1 VGQRREEVQRCKS
14 SDEAREV
21 KRKIMDTIGRHKTT
35 QQVQDL
41 ENAIVALLRK
51 NYDRPVSQQPAQ
63 ANTPAPPPPADS
75 SGIPDPKL
83 REGSE
88 EINAVIERLRK
99 DSERRT
105 AEIMEDIRKMN
116 EFMKAL
122 NQAAIE
128 HIHQK
133 ASALYRVPRWFS
145 VQWNMRPVA
154 RLAVQFLAI
163 EFLIGKVLEKL
174 LESNA
179 PSFLE
184 KPGST
189 LSEWLITA
197 GVALLLFFLSIP
209 AAKKID
215 EMFLGS
221 YKRLLQR
228 LVANRVT
235 TYWATYNS
243 LLRIFAGCQAKIA
256 EYKNALLAAEGRVR
270 PPDDKK
276 AS

>member
-1 VGQRREEVQRCKS
+1 VRLNP
-14 SDEAREV
+14 
-21 KRKIMDTIGRHKTT
+21 
-35 QQVQDL
+35 DL
-41 ENAIVALLRK
+41 
-51 NYDRPVSQQPAQ
+51 S
-63 ANTPAPPPPADS
+63 
-75 SGIPDPKL
+75 PKL
-83 REGSE
+83 EDI
-88 EINAVIERLRK
+88 INKCLEKDRNLRYQHASDIHTDLQRLKR
-99 DSERRT
+99 DTESGRT
-105 AEIMEDIRKMN
+105 A
-116 EFMKAL
+116 AT
-122 NQAAIE
+122 
-128 HIHQK
+128 
-133 ASALYRVPRWFS
+133 P
-145 VQWNMRPVA
+145 
-154 RLAVQFLAI
+154 
-163 EFLIGKVLEKL
+163 LIGKVLEKL

-184 KPGST
+184 KLDST